1 MKIIIQEYQEKWPAD
16 FLTIKENIHRALS
29 GFDASIEHI
38 GSTSVPGLGAKPII
52 DILVGIEDDTL
63 LNQIVSPMQEAG
75 FTYFKKLEPGWPER
89 RLFVFLEPIT
99 NHTAPIIIDINDD
112 DSFREYFINKSNI
125 HIVVKD
131 TYDWKR
137 HLAFRD
143 FIRSNNDIRD
153 EYYKLKKVL
162 SNREFKD
169 TLEYNSFKNDFIKEI
184 EKRSIAWHDQN
195 ATKKQ

>member
-1 MKIIIQEYQEKWPAD
+1 MKIDIQEYQEKWPSD
-16 FLTIKENIHRALS
+16 FLYHKENITDALS
-29 GFDASIEHI
+29 GFKVFIEHI

-63 LNQIVSPMQEAG
+63 LNQIVSPMQSAG

-89 RLFVFLEPIT
+89 RLFVFLEPISDRIIP
-99 NHTAPIIIDINDD
+99 NIIDLNDD
-112 DSFREYFINKSNI
+112 DSFREHFINKSNI

-143 FIRSNNDIRD
+143 FIRSHPDIRD
-153 EYYKLKKVL
+153 EYYKLKKEL

-169 TLEYNSFKNDFIKEI
+169 TLEYNSYKNDFIKYV
-184 EKRSIAWHDQN
+184 EKKAIARFDEN
-195 ATKKQ
+195 TVKK